1 MSSFNIYE
9 NIVCTSFVLQTCT
22 KFVLQAQILKDEFEI
37 VSQKVMP
44 ISLGLLVLGG
54 F

>member
-9 NIVCTSFVLQTCT
+9 NTVCTSFVLQNYIE
-22 KFVLQAQILKDEFEI
+22 FVLQAQILKDECEI